1 MSLPALHI
9 GELTARIPII
19 QGGMGIGIS
28 LSGLAGAVAKEGGI
42 GVISAAQPG
51 FDEPDFRTNTI
62 AANCR
67 ALARHLK
74 KAHETAPDGI
84 IGVNIMTKGYNYEVY
99 AKCAVENGADIIFS
113 GAGLP
118 ADLPACVEGSN
129 TKIAPIIGSP
139 KACRVLLKLW
149 DRHHHTTADLVV
161 IEGPKAGGH
170 LGYTREEVK
179 LHENDGYEK
188 EILEILAVVHEFE
201 EKYNKK
207 SPSYSAAVF
216 LIKKI
221 SDIIFL
227 SVFPACRWQHVS

>member
-1 MSLPALHI
+1 M
-9 GELTARIPII
+9 
-19 QGGMGIGIS
+19 
-28 LSGLAGAVAKEGGI
+28 
-42 GVISAAQPG
+42 
-51 FDEPDFRTNTI
+51 
-62 AANCR
+62 
-67 ALARHLK
+67 
-74 KAHETAPDGI
+74 
-84 IGVNIMTKGYNYEVY
+84 NIMTKGYNYEVY

-118 ADLPACVEGSN
+118 ANLPTCVEGSN

-188 EILEILAVVHEFE
+188 KFW
-201 EKYNKK
+201 KF
-207 SPSYSAAVF
+207 S
-216 LIKKI
+216 
-221 SDIIFL
+221 
-227 SVFPACRWQHVS
+227 R

>member
-1 MSLPALHI
+1 M
-9 GELTARIPII
+9 
-19 QGGMGIGIS
+19 
-28 LSGLAGAVAKEGGI
+28 
-42 GVISAAQPG
+42 
-51 FDEPDFRTNTI
+51 
-62 AANCR
+62 CR
-67 ALARHLK
+67 RFEHQ
-74 KAHETAPDGI
+74 
-84 IGVNIMTKGYNYEVY
+84 
-99 AKCAVENGADIIFS
+99 
-113 GAGLP
+113 
-118 ADLPACVEGSN
+118 
-129 TKIAPIIGSP
+129 IAPIIGSP